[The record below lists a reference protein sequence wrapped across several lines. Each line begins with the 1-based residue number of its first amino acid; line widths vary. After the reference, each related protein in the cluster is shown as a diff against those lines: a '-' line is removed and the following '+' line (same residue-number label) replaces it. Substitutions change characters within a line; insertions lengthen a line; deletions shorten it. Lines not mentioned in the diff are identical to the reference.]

1 MILIHG
7 DCGSGKSRALHALE
21 LAPPADLRAVYVP
34 VPTLEFAGLAR
45 WCLDQLKAA
54 AGDDPVAALRAVV
67 GQRRVLMLVDDA
79 HRLPLETALALRQ
92 FERAAKGQ
100 LVVVAACGSEERRG
114 SSVVALGEP
123 AACIELAPER
133 GQGAEAVAAEVRAVF
148 SEGAQQRSAAAR
160 PQQLAARAPAAPR
173 ASAEPMPARELP
185 APAPALAPAPTRA
198 PSAPLVAAAKPPRTI
213 PLGFALALV
222 CIAFLIPV
230 AFGAGF
236 LLGRRPPVAE
246 LAASASPD
254 RPPVLR
260 PVLPPVAAEP
270 PPPREQAATA
280 PAAIEALPH
289 SAPANEEPELS
300 PAQAPV
306 PIAAA
311 PAPERVVA
319 IAPSVPARPA
329 EAAAEAP
336 EWGTPTLISVAPA
349 GDAP

>member
-133 GQGAEAVAAEVRAVF
+133 GQGAEEAAAGVRAALG
-148 SEGAQQRSAAAR
+148 EGAQQRSAAAR
-160 PQQLAARAPAAPR
+160 PQQLAVRAPAAPR
-173 ASAEPMPARELP
+173 LTAEPARARELP
-185 APAPALAPAPTRA
+185 APAPAPTRA

-254 RPPVLR
+254 LP
-260 PVLPPVAAEP
+260 PVLPPVAAAP
-270 PPPREQAATA
+270 PPPREQEAEA

-300 PAQAPV
+300 PARAPV

-319 IAPSVPARPA
+319 IAPSVPARTA
-329 EAAAEAP
+329 EAAALVE
-336 EWGTPTLISVAPA
+336 EWGAPTLISVAPA
-349 GDAP
+349 ADAP